1 MSNIQEAVESITK
14 DIAFVRQMGSIIL
27 ASQKRY
33 WIELSKIYT
42 KKERRSIIEGVLQEA
57 GAEIVWRSKSIVEVD
72 LLSMRPLGVVP
83 SVSS

>member
-1 MSNIQEAVESITK
+1 MSNIQEAVASITK
-14 DIAFVRQMGSIIL
+14 DIAFVRQMGPTIL

-42 KKERRSIIEGVLQEA
+42 KKEKSSITEGVLKEA
-57 GAEIVWRSKSIVEVD
+57 GADIVWRTKNLVEVD
-72 LLSMRPLGVVP
+72 LLSMRTLGIVP